1 MKNARTQFKHY
12 AAAYRSAKEEAEK
25 ARQEY
30 NAICQEAKE
39 KFDRFTPERKD
50 YTHSASDAWDKAE
63 EKAEKALKLSNMA
76 RAAYT
81 QDITN
86 RIADAAE
93 RVLKKYE
100 GKTAGK
106 KTREK
111 AFDEILKEALT
122 EEEYAEKHTYVYCE
136 TSCFGKESYALH
148 VSPSTNESS
157 SLYPTNANKVIDE
170 SNKFVAA
177 TFSKKDVCLNV
188 EKQLNQ
194 LDKQR
199 QKVDEQINKLA
210 DAIKAYNDIAGANA
224 EHINMPF
231 IPTRV

>member
-1 MKNARTQFKHY
+1 MKNARNQFKHY
-12 AAAYRSAKEEAEK
+12 AEAYRNAKEEAEK
-25 ARQEY
+25 ARQEF

-39 KFDRFTPERKD
+39 KFDRFSPEHKD
-50 YTHSASDAWDKAE
+50 YIHAASNAWDQAE
-63 EKAEKALKLSNMA
+63 AKAEKALKLSNMA

-81 QDITN
+81 QDIAN

-100 GKTAGK
+100 GKQAGE

-111 AFDEILKEALT
+111 AFDEVLKEALT
-122 EEEYAEKHTYVYCE
+122 EEEYAEKRTYIYAESSFV
-136 TSCFGKESYALH
+136 GKESYALH
-148 VSPSTNESS
+148 ISPSTNETVT
-157 SLYPTNANKVIDE
+157 LYPANGNNVIDE
-170 SNKFVAA
+170 NNKFVAA
-177 TFSKKDVCLNV
+177 TFSRKDVSLNV

-199 QKVDEQINKLA
+199 QKVDAQINKLA
-210 DAIKAYNDIAGANA
+210 EAIKTYNNIAGANA
-224 EHINMPF
+224 NHIAMPF